1 MMLQII
7 CISIFLL
14 GAVIGWLVV
23 YFVRKYKEYNPKVLR
38 DSMVLLLGGGC
49 MDFLLSLIDKQV
61 ALYAFAA
68 YLIGLA
74 TAFFLHWIY
83 QFIVAKITAP
93 KFMDPRS
100 KYELF
105 SGCSLSDTEKD
116 ARSMVCYQLEIVN
129 QGFQQLYEKLI
140 TEDEFITLVKKSGL
154 TRQAFEDLTSHP
166 MGSQISGSLVHIYSL
181 SPYARL
187 YFSCIGYP
195 HSGQDFFA
203 ML

>member
-1 MMLQII
+1 MLRLVFV
-7 CISIFLL
+7 SLFLL

-23 YFVRKYKEYNPKVLR
+23 YFVRKYKDHNPKGLR
-38 DSMVLLLGGGC
+38 DTIMLFLGGGC
-49 MDFLLSLIDKQV
+49 LDLLLSQIDKQV
-61 ALYAFAA
+61 AIDAFTA
-68 YLIGLA
+68 YIIGFA

-93 KFMDPRS
+93 KFMDPRC

-129 QGFQQLYEKLI
+129 QGFQQLCEKLI

-166 MGSQISGSLVHIYSL
+166 MGDMFL
-181 SPYARL
+181 SPALAAYIRAKNIFDAIEIDTL
-187 YFSCIGYP
+187 E
-195 HSGQDFFA
+195 DN
-203 ML
+203 

>member
-1 MMLQII
+1 MVLQII
-7 CISIFLL
+7 FFSVFLF

-23 YFVRKYKEYNPKVLR
+23 YFVRKYKKYNPKVLR
-38 DSMVLLLGGGC
+38 DTIVLFLGGGC
-49 MDFLLSLIDKQV
+49 MDLLLSLIDKQT

-68 YLIGLA
+68 YLIGIA
-74 TAFFLHWIY
+74 TTFFLHWIY

-154 TRQAFEDLTSHP
+154 TRQPFEDLTSHP
-166 MGSQISGSLVHIYSL
+166 MGDMFL
-181 SPYARL
+181 SPALVAYIRAKNIFDAIEIDTL
-187 YFSCIGYP
+187 E
-195 HSGQDFFA
+195 DK
-203 ML
+203 

>member
-1 MMLQII
+1 MLRII
-7 CISIFLL
+7 SVSLFLF
-14 GAVIGWLVV
+14 GAAVGWLIV
-23 YFVRKYKEYNPKVLR
+23 YFVRKYKEHNPKGLRETIVLF
-38 DSMVLLLGGGC
+38 LGGGC
-49 MDFLLSLIDKQV
+49 MELFLSLIDKQV
-61 ALYAFAA
+61 ALYAFIA
-68 YLIGLA
+68 YIIGFA

-129 QGFQQLYEKLI
+129 QGFQQLCEKLI

-166 MGSQISGSLVHIYSL
+166 MGDMFLTPALTAYMKAKRIFDVIESDAL
-181 SPYARL
+181 A
-187 YFSCIGYP
+187 
-195 HSGQDFFA
+195 DK
-203 ML
+203 

>member
-1 MMLQII
+1 MLRLVFV
-7 CISIFLL
+7 SVFLL

-23 YFVRKYKEYNPKVLR
+23 YFVRKYKEYNTKVLR

-61 ALYAFAA
+61 ALYAFIA
-68 YLIGLA
+68 YIIGFA

-129 QGFQQLYEKLI
+129 QGFQQLCEKLI
-140 TEDEFITLVKKSGL
+140 TEDDFITLVKKSGL

-166 MGSQISGSLVHIYSL
+166 MGDMFL
-181 SPYARL
+181 SPALTAYMRAKNIFDVIEIDIL
-187 YFSCIGYP
+187 E
-195 HSGQDFFA
+195 DN
-203 ML
+203 

>member
-49 MDFLLSLIDKQV
+49 MDFLLFLIDKQV
-61 ALYAFAA
+61 AIYAFAA

-93 KFMDPRS
+93 KFMDPRC

-129 QGFQQLYEKLI
+129 QGFQQLCEKLI

-166 MGSQISGSLVHIYSL
+166 MGDMFL
-181 SPYARL
+181 SPALAAYIRAKNIFDAIEIDTL
-187 YFSCIGYP
+187 E
-195 HSGQDFFA
+195 DN
-203 ML
+203 

>member
-1 MMLQII
+1 MLRLVFV
-7 CISIFLL
+7 SLFLL

-23 YFVRKYKEYNPKVLR
+23 YFVRKYKDHNPKGLR
-38 DSMVLLLGGGC
+38 DTIMLFLGGGC
-49 MDFLLSLIDKQV
+49 LDLLLSLIDKQV
-61 ALYAFAA
+61 AIYAFTA
-68 YLIGLA
+68 YIIGFA

-116 ARSMVCYQLEIVN
+116 ARAMVGYQLEIVN
-129 QGFQQLYEKLI
+129 EGFLQLSKKLI

-154 TRQAFEDLTSHP
+154 TRQVFEELTSHP
-166 MGSQISGSLVHIYSL
+166 MGDMFL
-181 SPYARL
+181 SPALTAYIRAKNIFDAIEIDTL
-187 YFSCIGYP
+187 E
-195 HSGQDFFA
+195 DN
-203 ML
+203 

>member
-1 MMLQII
+1 MVLQII
-7 CISIFLL
+7 FFSVFLF

-23 YFVRKYKEYNPKVLR
+23 YFVRKYKKYNPKVLR
-38 DSMVLLLGGGC
+38 DTIVLFLGGGC
-49 MDFLLSLIDKQV
+49 MDLLLSLIDKQT

-68 YLIGLA
+68 YLIGIA
-74 TAFFLHWIY
+74 TTFFLHWIY

-166 MGSQISGSLVHIYSL
+166 MGDMFL
-181 SPYARL
+181 SPALAAYIREKNIFDVIDGAE
-187 YFSCIGYP
+187 
-195 HSGQDFFA
+195 QTDK
-203 ML
+203 

>member
-1 MMLQII
+1 MLRLVFV
-7 CISIFLL
+7 SVFLL

-23 YFVRKYKEYNPKVLR
+23 YFVRKYKKYNPKVLR

-49 MDFLLSLIDKQV
+49 MDFLLFLIDKQV
-61 ALYAFAA
+61 AIYAFAA
-68 YLIGLA
+68 YLIGLF

-116 ARSMVCYQLEIVN
+116 ARAMVGYQLEIVN
-129 QGFQQLYEKLI
+129 QGFLQLSKKLI
-140 TEDEFITLVKKSGL
+140 TEKEFIALIKKSGL
-154 TRQAFEDLTSHP
+154 TRQVFEELTSSP
-166 MGSQISGSLVHIYSL
+166 IGDMFLDPSLTAYIK
-181 SPYARL
+181 AKN
-187 YFSCIGYP
+187 I
-195 HSGQDFFA
+195 FFVDDVPNGKES
-203 ML
+203 

>member
-1 MMLQII
+1 MMLRM
-7 CISIFLL
+7 ISVSLFLF
-14 GAVIGWLVV
+14 GATVGWLIV
-23 YFVRKYKEYNPKVLR
+23 YFVRKYKEHNPKGLRETIVLF
-38 DSMVLLLGGGC
+38 LGGGC
-49 MDFLLSLIDKQV
+49 MELFLSLIDKQV
-61 ALYAFAA
+61 ALYAFIA
-68 YLIGLA
+68 YIIGFA

-129 QGFQQLYEKLI
+129 QGFQQLCEKLI

-154 TRQAFEDLTSHP
+154 TRQTFEELTSHP
-166 MGSQISGSLVHIYSL
+166 MGDMFL
-181 SPYARL
+181 SPALTAYMRAKTIFDTIEGDVL
-187 YFSCIGYP
+187 TGK
-195 HSGQDFFA
+195 
-203 ML
+203 

>member
-1 MMLQII
+1 MLRM
-7 CISIFLL
+7 ISVSLFLF
-14 GAVIGWLVV
+14 GATVGWLIV
-23 YFVRKYKEYNPKVLR
+23 YFVRKYKEHNPKGLRETIVLF
-38 DSMVLLLGGGC
+38 LGGGC
-49 MDFLLSLIDKQV
+49 MELFLSLIDKQV
-61 ALYAFAA
+61 ALYAFIA
-68 YLIGLA
+68 YIIGFA

-129 QGFQQLYEKLI
+129 QGFQQLCEKLI

-154 TRQAFEDLTSHP
+154 TRQTFEELASHP
-166 MGSQISGSLVHIYSL
+166 MGDMFL
-181 SPYARL
+181 SPALTAYMRAKTI
-187 YFSCIGYP
+187 FDTIEGDV
-195 HSGQDFFA
+195 QTDK
-203 ML
+203 

>member
-1 MMLQII
+1 MMLRLVFV
-7 CISIFLL
+7 SVFLL
-14 GAVIGWLVV
+14 GAVIGWLMV
-23 YFVRKYKEYNPKVLR
+23 YFVRKYKKYNPKVLR

-61 ALYAFAA
+61 AIYAFVA
-68 YLIGLA
+68 YLIGLS

-129 QGFQQLYEKLI
+129 QGFQQLCEKLI
-140 TEDEFITLVKKSGL
+140 TEDEFITLVQKSGL

-166 MGSQISGSLVHIYSL
+166 LGDMFL
-181 SPYARL
+181 SPALTAYIRAKNIFDVIERDAADRQ
-187 YFSCIGYP
+187 IIV
-195 HSGQDFFA
+195 D
-203 ML
+203 

>member
-23 YFVRKYKEYNPKVLR
+23 YFVRKYKKYNPKVLR
-38 DSMVLLLGGGC
+38 DTIVLFLGGGC
-49 MDFLLSLIDKQV
+49 MDLLLSLIDKQT

-68 YLIGLA
+68 YLIGIA
-74 TAFFLHWIY
+74 TTFFLHWIY

-105 SGCSLSDTEKD
+105 SGCNLSDEEKD
-116 ARSMVCYQLEIVN
+116 ARSMVGYQLEIVN
-129 QGFQQLYEKLI
+129 QGFLQLSKKLI
-140 TEDEFITLVKKSGL
+140 TEDEFIDLVKRSGL
-154 TRQAFEDLTSHP
+154 TRQIFEELTGHP
-166 MGSQISGSLVHIYSL
+166 MGDMFL
-181 SPYARL
+181 SPALAAYIRAKNIFDAIEIDTL
-187 YFSCIGYP
+187 E
-195 HSGQDFFA
+195 DN
-203 ML
+203 

>member
-1 MMLQII
+1 MLRLVFV
-7 CISIFLL
+7 SVFLL
-14 GAVIGWLVV
+14 GAVIGWLMV
-23 YFVRKYKEYNPKVLR
+23 YFVRKYKKYNPKVLR

-61 ALYAFAA
+61 AIYAFVA
-68 YLIGLA
+68 YLIGLS

-129 QGFQQLYEKLI
+129 QGFQQLCEKLI

-166 MGSQISGSLVHIYSL
+166 LGDMFL
-181 SPYARL
+181 SPALTAYIRAKNIFDVIERDAADRQ
-187 YFSCIGYP
+187 IIV
-195 HSGQDFFA
+195 D
-203 ML
+203 

>member
-1 MMLQII
+1 MMLRLVFV
-7 CISIFLL
+7 SVFLL
-14 GAVIGWLVV
+14 GAVIGWLMV
-23 YFVRKYKEYNPKVLR
+23 YFVRKYKKYNPKVLR

-61 ALYAFAA
+61 AIYAFVA
-68 YLIGLA
+68 YLIGLF

-129 QGFQQLYEKLI
+129 RGFQQLCEKLI

-154 TRQAFEDLTSHP
+154 TRQVFEELTSSP
-166 MGSQISGSLVHIYSL
+166 IGDMFLDPSLTAYIK
-181 SPYARL
+181 AKN
-187 YFSCIGYP
+187 I
-195 HSGQDFFA
+195 FFVDDVPNGKES
-203 ML
+203 

>member
-1 MMLQII
+1 MMLRM
-7 CISIFLL
+7 ISVSLFLF
-14 GAVIGWLVV
+14 GATVGWLIV
-23 YFVRKYKEYNPKVLR
+23 YFVRKYKEHNPKGLRETIVLF
-38 DSMVLLLGGGC
+38 LGGGC
-49 MDFLLSLIDKQV
+49 MELFLSLIDKQV
-61 ALYAFAA
+61 ALYAFIA
-68 YLIGLA
+68 YIIGFA

-129 QGFQQLYEKLI
+129 QGFQQLCEKLI

-154 TRQAFEDLTSHP
+154 TRQTFEELTSHP
-166 MGSQISGSLVHIYSL
+166 MGDMFL
-181 SPYARL
+181 SPALTAYMRAKTI
-187 YFSCIGYP
+187 FDTIEVDV
-195 HSGQDFFA
+195 QTDK
-203 ML
+203 